1 MSNNNYPSGHK
12 YHHNNDYRDI
22 TITDTVNDPF
32 KHIDV
37 TFHSAVG
44 NSLVLNLTKSELA
57 KLVDAAQEYLA
68 ADNSST
74 HTRENYSYA
83 VTADK
88 VLQSINQR
96 IYNADSGF
104 GFMSDNTRSALDKF
118 IALDTATQKK
128 IASQALYQAVEIDD
142 TELLAAGNT
151 KANEAAQYVI
161 DYVENHDI

>member
-1 MSNNNYPSGHK
+1 MSNNNHPSGHK

-44 NSLVLNLTKSELA
+44 NSLVLNLTKSELT
-57 KLVDAAQEYLA
+57 KLVDVAQEYLA
-68 ADNSST
+68 QGNNPTPD
-74 HTRENYSYA
+74 RENYSYSLTPDD
-83 VTADK
+83 VIK
-88 VLQSINQR
+88 SINQR

-104 GFMSDNTRSALDKF
+104 GFMSDASRKALDNF
-118 IALDTATQKK
+118 ITADTATQKK
-128 IASQALYQAVEIDD
+128 IASQALYQAIEIDD
-142 TELLAAGNT
+142 PEILALGNT
-151 KANEAAQYVI
+151 KANEAAQYVV